1 MHDKITNIYKIQVL
15 GDVLFTTKIIFVVR
29 KTNINTAV
37 LSDDT
42 DSGFMYQE
50 RRLKYFLS
58 MKRGIQN
65 SAKHL

>member
-15 GDVLFTTKIIFVVR
+15 SDVLFTTKIIFVVG
-29 KTNINTAV
+29 KANINIAV

-50 RRLKYFLS
+50 RRLKGFLS
-58 MKRGIQN
+58 MKRRIRN
-65 SAKHL
+65 SSKHL

>member
-15 GDVLFTTKIIFVVR
+15 GDVLFTTKIIFVVG
-29 KTNINTAV
+29 KANINIAV

-50 RRLKYFLS
+50 RRLKGFLS
-58 MKRGIQN
+58 MKRRIRN

>member
-15 GDVLFTTKIIFVVR
+15 GDVLFTTKIIFVVG
-29 KTNINTAV
+29 KANINIAV

-50 RRLKYFLS
+50 RRLKGFLS
-58 MKRGIQN
+58 MMRRIRN
-65 SAKHL
+65 SSKHL

>member
-1 MHDKITNIYKIQVL
+1 MRDKITNIYKIQVL

-29 KTNINTAV
+29 KTNINIAV

-50 RRLKYFLS
+50 RRLKCFLS